1 MEGTTIKTLAEY
13 IAKLH
18 QTHTNLEHPEEYVHD
33 ELDTNGVAQDHV
45 ETFWP
50 PDNKWAHL
58 NLIHRLRG
66 ALGQVVPNQR
76 RFTRIVT
83 SKVSQVTWKPA
94 VSTGCLVFALE
105 LTSNIPSE
113 V

>member
-18 QTHTNLEHPEEYVHD
+18 QTHTSLEHPEEYERD

-50 PDNKWAHL
+50 P
-58 NLIHRLRG
+58 
-66 ALGQVVPNQR
+66 
-76 RFTRIVT
+76 
-83 SKVSQVTWKPA
+83 
-94 VSTGCLVFALE
+94 
-105 LTSNIPSE
+105 SE
-113 V
+113 R

>member
-50 PDNKWAHL
+50 PDETWAHRHL
-58 NLIHRLRG
+58 THRLRG
-66 ALGQVVPNQR
+66 VSGQAAHDLRRSMKIEISKGKPVIYAHVVNIGNWQ
-76 RFTRIVT
+76 
-83 SKVSQVTWKPA
+83 
-94 VSTGCLVFALE
+94 VFALE
-105 LTSNIPSE
+105 LTNMLSK